1 MIRPRG
7 LTVIASLALVQGF
20 LGALVGLVW
29 LQVVSIFAQEGGGIS
44 SLIVM
49 LAEVRGWALIIL
61 SLLYFLFA
69 VGAWQTRPWAWWV
82 GLLVPVLTILFLFGV
97 LLRGGSI
104 VLILVWLIIPIIM
117 IWYLFSPTG
126 RQVFIR

>member
-1 MIRPRG
+1 MARPRS

-49 LAEVRGWALIIL
+49 LAEARGWALIIL

-69 VGAWQTRPWAWWV
+69 VGAWQTRAWAWWV
-82 GLLVPVLTILFLFGV
+82 GLLVPVLTLLYLVSVLTRGGAAVLVLFGLTV
-97 LLRGGSI
+97 P
-104 VLILVWLIIPIIM
+104 VIM
-117 IWYLFSPTG
+117 LWYLLTPLG
-126 RQVFIR
+126 RQAFGR

>member
-1 MIRPRG
+1 MARPRS
-7 LTVIASLALVQGF
+7 LTVIASLALAQGVG
-20 LGALVGLVW
+20 GALVGLLW

-49 LAEVRGWALIIL
+49 LAEARGWALIIL

-69 VGAWQTRPWAWWV
+69 VGAWQTRAWAWWV
-82 GLLVPVLTILFLFGV
+82 GLLVPVLTILFLVGV

-104 VLILVWLIIPIIM
+104 VLVIAWVVVPIIM
-117 IWYLFSPTG
+117 IWYLLTPQRRQAFG
-126 RQVFIR
+126 R